1 MTRSSPKS
9 RGLARVLGRVGCR
22 LFSLLALV
30 FLAGGECAAA
40 VAENSV
46 RIRSI
51 RWLEDAERPAP
62 ISDEALVKLADA
74 PGRELVR
81 MNQAPY
87 APFRPTWFAVRL
99 DRGAADPTS
108 VLLGISALQR
118 REIDAWLVVGG
129 RVVARAAGGY
139 ARVSPGEAIAQGD
152 FGLPLAAWTGGE
164 ATVLVRCVTTEPLP
178 FQLGFVA
185 AEDARVAAAVRAG
198 FIFFFV
204 GFAVVFVGFQVL
216 LFGSLRDRAAAYYSL
231 FCACMTSIHVVRT
244 GYLSFDLAPGASQ
257 LFAGD
262 LTLYLRLTSPVLGL
276 LMLEYF
282 TGLREWSE
290 GLWRWNRRIVTAIPA
305 VGITAHLVGVAAFHT
320 VVSAIMLPASLWSLW
335 LIVLAAR
342 QRRRGTGLV
351 LVGWLGLLA
360 TILFLNLTILGLI
373 SEGPLLPFVPPIG
386 LLWEMLFN
394 GAALFH
400 RFNALREQRHRADL
414 RQAEVHGL
422 ARLVRVVCHD
432 VSNPLMVIQFAL
444 ERLKRQVLAGATPAD
459 LADSLRKAEGGSAA
473 IAGVIA
479 DVRALEVLRE
489 SGGRLAVEETD
500 LAGRTREAL
509 TLFRE
514 RAAEKGLTISENLPA
529 SAKGFAAPG
538 ILVRSVFANLLSNAV
553 KFSPAGEAILIEL
566 VRSPER
572 IGVRISDAG
581 PGMPAD
587 TLAALEQATKVD
599 SRPGTAG
606 ERGTGFGLA
615 LARDF
620 TAAMG
625 GSLRIEPR
633 SSHAGS
639 GGSGTS
645 VTVWL
650 KEA

>member
-1 MTRSSPKS
+1 MTRFFATP
-9 RGLARVLGRVGCR
+9 RGMVSERGRRWVC
-22 LFSLLALV
+22 LVPILALV
-30 FLAGGECAAA
+30 LCSGAEGAAKPVELEA
-40 VAENSV
+40 
-46 RIRSI
+46 RIISI
-51 RWLEDAERPAP
+51 RWLEHAETAAP
-62 ISDEALVKLADA
+62 SSDEALVKLAEA
-74 PGRELVR
+74 PGRILPR
-81 MNQAPY
+81 MDNAPY
-87 APFRPTWFAVRL
+87 APFQPSWFAL
-99 DRGAADPTS
+99 HLNRGAAASRPD
-108 VLLGISALQR
+108 VLRFSALQR
-118 REIDAWLVVGG
+118 REIDAWLVAGG
-129 RVVARAAGGY
+129 RVLARASGGY
-139 ARVSPGEAIAQGD
+139 ARITPGEAIQQGD
-152 FGLPLAAWTGGE
+152 FVLPLAPWSEGD

-185 AEDARVAAAVRAG
+185 AEDARVTAAVRAG

-204 GFAVVFVGFQVL
+204 GFAVVFVGFQLL

-231 FCACMTSIHVVRT
+231 FCTCMTSIHVFRT
-244 GYLSFDLAPGASQ
+244 GYVSFDLAPGESQ

-276 LMLEYF
+276 LMLEHF

-290 GLWRWNRRIVTAIPA
+290 RLWRWNRRIVAGIPA
-305 VGITAHLVGVAAFHT
+305 IGIGAHLVSVAAFHT
-320 VVSAIMLPASLWSLW
+320 VVSAIMLPASLWSLG
-335 LIVLAAR
+335 LIVRAAQ
-342 QRRRGTGLV
+342 QRRKGTGLV
-351 LVGWLGLLA
+351 LVGWLGLLVS
-360 TILFLNLTILGLI
+360 ILFLNLTILGVI
-373 SEGPLLPFVPPIG
+373 PEGPLLPYVPPVG

-400 RFNALREQRHRADL
+400 RFNALREQRHRADV

-500 LAGRTREAL
+500 LAGLTREAL

-514 RAAEKGLTISENLPA
+514 RAAEKGLTLSEKLPA
-529 SAKGFAAPG
+529 SAKGLAAPG

-553 KFSPAGEAILIEL
+553 KFSPGGEVILIEL
-566 VRSPER
+566 TRAPDRV
-572 IGVRISDAG
+572 GVRISDAG
-581 PGMPAD
+581 PGIPAE

-625 GSLRIEPR
+625 GSLRIELR
-633 SSHAGS
+633 SVHAGP
-639 GGSGTS
+639 GASGTS

-650 KEA
+650 NEA